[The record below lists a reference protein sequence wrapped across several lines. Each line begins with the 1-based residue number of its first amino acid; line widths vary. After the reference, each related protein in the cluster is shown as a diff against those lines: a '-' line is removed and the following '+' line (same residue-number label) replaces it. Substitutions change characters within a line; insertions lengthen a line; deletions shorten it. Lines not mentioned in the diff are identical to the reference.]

1 MAESDPRVS
10 LHGGPK
16 GFDDVDWDVIHPM
29 EATLFGDKEKISI
42 GSIPAA
48 VVFRHTSPD
57 GDQGFPGTLLIEV
70 LVGLINPGQS
80 APETIQGEYHLG
92 SILFV
97 YRAKLLDEKKA
108 TPINLTQVSGSGRTP
123 LIFSMRKLNINSTG
137 ASIWKLVYKA
147 MHQRSSSR
155 TTNSR

>member
-1 MAESDPRVS
+1 MITESDPKVS

-29 EATLFGDKEKISI
+29 EATLFSDNEKISI

-48 VVFRHTSPD
+48 VIFRYTSPD

-70 LVGLINPGQS
+70 LVGLVNPGQN
-80 APETIQGEYHLG
+80 APESAQGEYHLG

-97 YRAKLLDEKKA
+97 YRAKLLMKDGTTIDVAVKCIRDTLRGDIRIAKVDVELLF
-108 TPINLTQVSGSGRTP
+108 IIHLT
-123 LIFSMRKLNINSTG
+123 K
-137 ASIWKLVYKA
+137 
-147 MHQRSSSR
+147 
-155 TTNSR
+155 